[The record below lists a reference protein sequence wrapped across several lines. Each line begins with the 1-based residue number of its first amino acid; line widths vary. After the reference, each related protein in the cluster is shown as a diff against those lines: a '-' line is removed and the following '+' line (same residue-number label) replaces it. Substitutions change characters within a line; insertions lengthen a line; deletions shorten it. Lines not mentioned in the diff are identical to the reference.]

1 MCLRH
6 LSFDCALVNDGLWI
20 GGNIY
25 GYEEPSAATVDDF
38 LKVLS
43 ESDIRPS
50 FTKSFQTWK
59 SHDRSDIETY
69 SPAVAL
75 YYVSWDFVKSLSQH
89 VTLYFHSGGS
99 LSVVIMAEI

>member
-69 SPAVAL
+69 
-75 YYVSWDFVKSLSQH
+75 LSA
-89 VTLYFHSGGS
+89 SG
-99 LSVVIMAEI
+99 